1 MGFSGGFRMSS
12 MTYFEHYDIAKSR
25 WMEHI
30 TNCAAE
36 LEIEFDS
43 EERRYASESFDECE
57 QLKWVN
63 NNQSIKVKWE
73 HCCWWADCKTPHAF
87 HGRYYSILCVMPLF
101 QLPHEVA
108 KGRF

>member
-1 MGFSGGFRMSS
+1 MSS

-36 LEIEFDS
+36 LEIEFDN

-57 QLKWVN
+57 QLKWIN
-63 NNQSIKVKWE
+63 HCQTMKVKWE
-73 HCCWWADCKTPHAF
+73 HCCWWADCKTKHHF
-87 HGRYYSILCVMPLF
+87 FGSYYSMLCHMPKWE
-101 QLPHEVA
+101 LPHDWA
-108 KGRF
+108 KGREL